1 MLIANPCLSQLSL
14 LKQLM
19 TQRWR
24 YYLKAESPIYYY
36 ESFMSLLCTSQIMF
50 DLLLMFSS

>member
-19 TQRWR
+19 TQRSR

-36 ESFMSLLCTSQIMF
+36 ESFTY
-50 DLLLMFSS
+50 FSNNV